1 MAYRI
6 KTGWNV
12 TQRNNS
18 EIVVVVTSL
27 RTLAKHGVP
36 FLFTD
41 RHASVIGSR
50 FTHNLEHLDR
60 IDWGILQQKDFKRD
74 NEDLGKSDR
83 YQAEALAYGR
93 VPVDALLGMGAYDN
107 DTKAKVDRLAKA
119 RHVSL
124 QIVARPG
131 WYFQ

>member
-1 MAYRI
+1 
-6 KTGWNV
+6 
-12 TQRNNS
+12 
-18 EIVVVVTSL
+18 VVVVKSL
-27 RTLAKHGVP
+27 RRLAKHEVT

-41 RHASVIGSR
+41 RHASVIGAR
-50 FTHNLEHLDR
+50 FTDNLEHLDR

-93 VPVDALLGMGAYDN
+93 VPVDALLGMGVYDN
-107 DTKAKVDRLAKA
+107 DTKAMVDRLA
-119 RHVSL
+119 RGQYVSL

-131 WYFQ
+131 WYF